1 MLIGLVVGALPPL
14 QFGVNTTLAK
24 ALGSPL
30 RGGLISFFVGTVA
43 ILIAVALFAPR
54 GWLPLSKLAGLP
66 WWVYTGGLMGAVFV
80 LTSIVLTPRLGAVL
94 VMLFIVGQLVS
105 GLVLEQFGWLGYPH
119 HPLNA
124 GRVVGVLLLLGGVV
138 LVRFA

>member
-1 MLIGLVVGALPPL
+1 
-14 QFGVNTTLAK
+14 
-24 ALGSPL
+24 
-30 RGGLISFFVGTVA
+30 
-43 ILIAVALFAPR
+43 
-54 GWLPLSKLAGLP
+54 
-66 WWVYTGGLMGAVFV
+66 MGAVFV